1 MSVQVEDV
9 DSKFSGL
16 AELEG
21 RGWKEAAVVVVPAA
35 RKPAV
40 APRKHQ
46 PTAVKK
52 PAASGSRLLMYS
64 NTVPV
69 VYLWLS
75 IKTNFLG
82 L

>member
-1 MSVQVEDV
+1 M
-9 DSKFSGL
+9 
-16 AELEG
+16 
-21 RGWKEAAVVVVPAA
+21 VVVPAA

-64 NTVPV
+64 NTVPIQPSGSAMV
-69 VYLWLS
+69 PVP
-75 IKTNFLG
+75 KEEFLRHDQRCG
-82 L
+82 SATLPFPPKAD